1 MIWICFPVD
10 ASTDITKT
18 SDRYATS
25 YKATKATITKATITK
40 AIMTYVKTTATTT
53 GDAPQMW
60 GGPATWRT
68 WNADYICKNI

>member
-1 MIWICFPVD
+1 MIWNCIPED

-18 SDRYATS
+18 SDRYATT
-25 YKATKATITKATITK
+25 YKAAKATITNATITNV
-40 AIMTYVKTTATTT
+40 IMTDVTTTATTT
-53 GDAPQMW
+53 EHALQMW